1 MNKFKERIAM
11 IINKIHLGSIYFAMT
26 LLVGMAIVIII
37 NVFMRY
43 VLNTGLR
50 WGEEVAKLL
59 MVWFTFIAMA
69 VGVKQGLHIS
79 LHILPKHLPVKL
91 DIFFKLLKD
100 IIIFAIAGVFL
111 IYGIKLVQFTSHSI
125 MPATE
130 WPGSILYLIL
140 PIAAI
145 LIASEALMDIF
156 GIEDYPDKI
165 EAIFNKKD
173 KTGDAKHRGFVISRK
188 EIIDD

>member
-1 MNKFKERIAM
+1 MKNVKEKISQIMNG
-11 IINKIHLGSIYFAMT
+11 IHLGSIYFAMV

-43 VLNTGLR
+43 VLNSGLR

-79 LHILPKHLPVKL
+79 LHILPKKLPVRL
-91 DIFFKLLKD
+91 ERFLVFLKD
-100 IIIFAIAGVFL
+100 IVTFVIAAVFF
-111 IYGIKLVQFTSHSI
+111 IYGMKLVQFTSRSI

-130 WPGSILYLIL
+130 WPSSILYLIL
-140 PIAAI
+140 PISAV

-156 GIEDYPDKI
+156 GIEDNPEEI
-165 EAIFNKKD
+165 EAIFNKGVK
-173 KTGDAKHRGFVISRK
+173 
-188 EIIDD
+188 

>member
-1 MNKFKERIAM
+1 M
-11 IINKIHLGSIYFAMT
+11 

-43 VLNTGLR
+43 VLNSGLR

-79 LHILPKHLPVKL
+79 LHLLPKRLPAWL
-91 DIFFKLLKD
+91 NTILSLLKD
-100 IIIFAIAGVFL
+100 VITLIIAVVFM
-111 IYGIKLVQFTSHSI
+111 IYGIKLVQFTSTSI

-130 WPGSILYLIL
+130 WPSSILYMIL
-140 PIAAI
+140 PLAAL

-156 GIEDYPDKI
+156 KIEDNPEMIDSLLKNKGDK
-165 EAIFNKKD
+165 
-173 KTGDAKHRGFVISRK
+173 
-188 EIIDD
+188 

>member
-1 MNKFKERIAM
+1 MNRLKEKTALFMNR
-11 IINKIHLGSIYFAMT
+11 IHLGSIYLAMV

-43 VLNTGLR
+43 VLNSGLR

-79 LHILPKHLPVKL
+79 LHLLPKKLPLNIDKILVV
-91 DIFFKLLKD
+91 LKD
-100 IIIFAIAGVFL
+100 FITLIIGGVFF
-111 IYGIKLVQFTSHSI
+111 IYGIKLVQFTSRSI

-130 WPGSILYLIL
+130 WPSSILYLIL
-140 PIAAI
+140 PIASI
-145 LIASEALMDIF
+145 LIISEALMDIL
-156 GIEDYPDKI
+156 GIEDYPEKI
-165 EAIFNKKD
+165 EAIFNKGIK
-173 KTGDAKHRGFVISRK
+173 
-188 EIIDD
+188 

>member
-1 MNKFKERIAM
+1 MKNIKEKISQVMNG
-11 IINKIHLGSIYFAMT
+11 IHLGTVYFAMV

-43 VLNTGLR
+43 VLNSGLR

-79 LHILPKHLPVKL
+79 LHLLPKKLPVRL
-91 DIFFKLLKD
+91 ERFLIFLKD
-100 IIIFAIAGVFL
+100 IITFIIAAVFFV
-111 IYGIKLVQFTSHSI
+111 YGIKLVQFTSRSI

-130 WPGSILYLIL
+130 WPSSILYLIL
-140 PIAAI
+140 PISAV

-156 GIEDYPDKI
+156 GIEDNPEKI
-165 EAIFNKKD
+165 EAIFNKGD
-173 KTGDAKHRGFVISRK
+173 K
-188 EIIDD
+188 

>member
-1 MNKFKERIAM
+1 MKNIKEKISQIMNG
-11 IINKIHLGSIYFAMT
+11 IHLGSIYFAMA

-43 VLNTGLR
+43 VLNSGLR

-79 LHILPKHLPVKL
+79 LHLLPKKLPVRLEKFL
-91 DIFFKLLKD
+91 VFLKD
-100 IIIFAIAGVFL
+100 IITFIIASVFF
-111 IYGIKLVQFTSHSI
+111 IYGIKLVQFTSRSI

-130 WPGSILYLIL
+130 WPSSILYLIL
-140 PIAAI
+140 PIAAV

-156 GIEDYPDKI
+156 GIEDYPERI
-165 EAIFNKKD
+165 EAIFNKGNK
-173 KTGDAKHRGFVISRK
+173 
-188 EIIDD
+188 

>member
-1 MNKFKERIAM
+1 MNKLKENISQIM
-11 IINKIHLGSIYFAMT
+11 NKIHLGSIYLAMT
-26 LLVGMAIVIII
+26 LLVGMAIIII
-37 NVFMRY
+37 VNVFMRY

-50 WGEEVAKLL
+50 WAEEVAKLL

-79 LHILPKHLPVKL
+79 LHLLPKKLPDYIEKGL
-91 DIFFKLLKD
+91 TLLKD
-100 IIIFAIAGVFL
+100 IITFIIAGVFF
-111 IYGIKLVQFTSHSI
+111 IYGIRLVQYTSRSI

-140 PIAAI
+140 PISAI

-156 GIEDYPDKI
+156 GIEDHPEKI
-165 EAIFNKKD
+165 EAIFNKGNK
-173 KTGDAKHRGFVISRK
+173 
-188 EIIDD
+188 

>member
-1 MNKFKERIAM
+1 MMSVKKKIAQIMNG
-11 IINKIHLGSIYFAMT
+11 IHLGSIYFAMT

-43 VLNTGLR
+43 VLNSGLR
-50 WGEEVAKLL
+50 WGEEVAKLF

-79 LHILPKHLPVKL
+79 LHLLPKKLPAWL
-91 DIFFKLLKD
+91 NTILSLLKD
-100 IIIFAIAGVFL
+100 VITLIIAVVFM
-111 IYGIKLVQFTSHSI
+111 IYGIKLVQFTSTSI

-130 WPGSILYLIL
+130 WPSSILYMIL
-140 PIAAI
+140 PLAAV

-156 GIEDYPDKI
+156 KIEDNPEMIDSLLKNKGDK
-165 EAIFNKKD
+165 
-173 KTGDAKHRGFVISRK
+173 
-188 EIIDD
+188 

>member
-1 MNKFKERIAM
+1 MKDVKKKISQIMNG
-11 IINKIHLGSIYFAMT
+11 IHLGSIYFAMV

-43 VLNTGLR
+43 VLNSGLR

-79 LHILPKHLPVKL
+79 LHLLPKRLPAWL
-91 DIFFKLLKD
+91 NTILGLLKD
-100 IIIFAIAGVFL
+100 IVTLIIAVVFM
-111 IYGIKLVQFTSHSI
+111 IYGIKLVQFTSTSI

-130 WPGSILYLIL
+130 WPSSILYMIL
-140 PIAAI
+140 PLSAV

-156 GIEDYPDKI
+156 KIEDNPEKI
-165 EAIFNKKD
+165 DSLLKNK
-173 KTGDAKHRGFVISRK
+173 GDL
-188 EIIDD
+188 

>member
-1 MNKFKERIAM
+1 LTLAVLRFLINPSFIKEYYMNRLKEKTALLMNR
-11 IINKIHLGSIYFAMT
+11 IHLGSIYFAMM

-43 VLNTGLR
+43 VLNSGLR

-79 LHILPKHLPVKL
+79 LHLLPKKLPLNIDKILVV
-91 DIFFKLLKD
+91 LKD
-100 IIIFAIAGVFL
+100 FITLIIGGVFL
-111 IYGIKLVQFTSHSI
+111 IYGIKLVQFTSRSI

-130 WPGSILYLIL
+130 WPSSILYLIL
-140 PIAAI
+140 PIASV
-145 LIASEALMDIF
+145 LIISEALMDIL
-156 GIEDYPDKI
+156 GIEDYPENI
-165 EAIFNKKD
+165 EAIFNKGIK
-173 KTGDAKHRGFVISRK
+173 
-188 EIIDD
+188 

>member
-1 MNKFKERIAM
+1 MDKFKEKISQLMNR
-11 IINKIHLGSIYFAMT
+11 IHLGSIYFAML
-26 LLVGMAIVIII
+26 LLVGMAIIIII

-50 WGEEVAKLL
+50 WGEEVSKLL

-79 LHILPKHLPVKL
+79 LHLLPKKLPFKL
-91 DIFFKLLKD
+91 EKIFTLLKD
-100 IIIFAIAGVFL
+100 IITLIIALVFF
-111 IYGIKLVQFTSHSI
+111 IYGIKLVQFTSRSI

-130 WPGSILYLIL
+130 WPSSILYLIL
-140 PIAAI
+140 PIAAV

-156 GIEDYPDKI
+156 GVEDNPEKI
-165 EAIFNKKD
+165 EAIFNKGKN
-173 KTGDAKHRGFVISRK
+173 
-188 EIIDD
+188 

>member
-1 MNKFKERIAM
+1 MKNLKEKISLIMNR
-11 IINKIHLGSIYFAMT
+11 IHLGSIYLAMA
-26 LLVGMAIVIII
+26 LLVGMAIIIII

-43 VLNTGLR
+43 ILNSGLR

-79 LHILPKHLPVKL
+79 LHLLPKKLPLKIEKIL
-91 DIFFKLLKD
+91 IFTKD
-100 IIIFAIAGVFL
+100 LITLVIACVFL
-111 IYGIKLVQFTSHSI
+111 IYGIKLVQFTSRSI

-130 WPGSILYLIL
+130 WPSSILYLIL
-140 PIAAI
+140 PIAAV

-156 GIEDYPDKI
+156 DIEDNPEKI
-165 EAIFNKKD
+165 EAIFNKGNK
-173 KTGDAKHRGFVISRK
+173 
-188 EIIDD
+188 

>member
-1 MNKFKERIAM
+1 MKNVKEKISQIMNG
-11 IINKIHLGSIYFAMT
+11 IHIGSIYFAMA
-26 LLVGMAIVIII
+26 LLVGMAVVIII

-43 VLNTGLR
+43 VLNSGLR

-79 LHILPKHLPVKL
+79 LHLLPKNLPTRLEKFL
-91 DIFFKLLKD
+91 IFLKD
-100 IIIFAIAGVFL
+100 IITFIIAGVFF
-111 IYGIKLVQFTSHSI
+111 IYGIKLVQFTSSSI

-130 WPGSILYLIL
+130 WPSSILYLIL
-140 PIAAI
+140 PIAAV

-156 GIEDYPDKI
+156 NIEDYPEKI
-165 EAIFNKKD
+165 EAIFNKGNK
-173 KTGDAKHRGFVISRK
+173 
-188 EIIDD
+188 

>member
-1 MNKFKERIAM
+1 MDKVKEKISQYMNR
-11 IINKIHLGSIYFAMT
+11 IHLGSIYLAMT

-79 LHILPKHLPVKL
+79 LHLLPKKLPVKL
-91 DIFFKLLKD
+91 ENFFTFLKD
-100 IIIFAIAGVFL
+100 IITLIIAGVFF
-111 IYGIKLVQFTSHSI
+111 IYGIKLVQFTSSSI

-130 WPGSILYLIL
+130 WPSSILYLIL

-156 GIEDYPDKI
+156 NIEDYPEKI
-165 EAIFNKKD
+165 ETFFNKGNK
-173 KTGDAKHRGFVISRK
+173 
-188 EIIDD
+188 

>member
-1 MNKFKERIAM
+1 MKNIKEKISQIMNG
-11 IINKIHLGSIYFAMT
+11 IHLGSIYFAMA
-26 LLVGMAIVIII
+26 LLVSMAIVIII

-43 VLNTGLR
+43 VLNSGLR

-79 LHILPKHLPVKL
+79 LHILPKKLPVRLEKFL
-91 DIFFKLLKD
+91 VFLKD
-100 IIIFAIAGVFL
+100 IVTFVIAAVFF
-111 IYGIKLVQFTSHSI
+111 IYGIKLVQFTSRSI

-130 WPGSILYLIL
+130 WPSSILYLIL
-140 PIAAI
+140 PISAV

-156 GIEDYPDKI
+156 GIEDNPEKI
-165 EAIFNKKD
+165 EAIFNKGD
-173 KTGDAKHRGFVISRK
+173 K
-188 EIIDD
+188 

>member
-1 MNKFKERIAM
+1 MDVKKKFSQIMNG
-11 IINKIHLGSIYFAMT
+11 IHLGSIYFAMI
-26 LLVGMAIVIII
+26 LLVSMAVVIII

-79 LHILPKHLPVKL
+79 LHLLPKKLPL
-91 DIFFKLLKD
+91 WFNTILSLLKD
-100 IIIFAIAGVFL
+100 IVTLIIAVVFM
-111 IYGIKLVQFTSHSI
+111 IYGIKLVQFTSTSI

-130 WPGSILYLIL
+130 WPSSILYMIL
-140 PIAAI
+140 PLSAV

-156 GIEDYPDKI
+156 KIEDNPNKI
-165 EAIFNKKD
+165 DSLLKNK
-173 KTGDAKHRGFVISRK
+173 GDQ
-188 EIIDD
+188 

>member
-1 MNKFKERIAM
+1 MTLAVLRFLINPSFIKEYYMNRLKEKTALLMNR
-11 IINKIHLGSIYFAMT
+11 IHLGSIYFAMM

-43 VLNTGLR
+43 VLNSGLR

-79 LHILPKHLPVKL
+79 LHLLPKKLPLNIDKILVV
-91 DIFFKLLKD
+91 LKD
-100 IIIFAIAGVFL
+100 FITLIIGGVFL
-111 IYGIKLVQFTSHSI
+111 IYGIKLVQFTSRSI

-130 WPGSILYLIL
+130 WPSSILYLIL
-140 PIAAI
+140 PIASV
-145 LIASEALMDIF
+145 LIISEALMDIL
-156 GIEDYPDKI
+156 GIEDYPENI
-165 EAIFNKKD
+165 EAIFNKGIK
-173 KTGDAKHRGFVISRK
+173 
-188 EIIDD
+188 

>member
-1 MNKFKERIAM
+1 MDKFKEKFSQFMNR
-11 IINKIHLGSIYFAMT
+11 IHLGSIYFAML

-50 WGEEVAKLL
+50 WGEEVSKLL

-79 LHILPKHLPVKL
+79 LHLLPKKLP
-91 DIFFKLLKD
+91 FKLE
-100 IIIFAIAGVFL
+100 
-111 IYGIKLVQFTSHSI
+111 IKLVQFTSSSI

-130 WPGSILYLIL
+130 WPSSILYLIL
-140 PIAAI
+140 PIAAV

-156 GIEDYPDKI
+156 NIEDYPEKI
-165 EAIFNKKD
+165 EAIFNKGNK
-173 KTGDAKHRGFVISRK
+173 
-188 EIIDD
+188 

>member
-1 MNKFKERIAM
+1 MNKIKEKISQIM
-11 IINKIHLGSIYFAMT
+11 NGIHLGSIYFAMV

-79 LHILPKHLPVKL
+79 LHLLPKNLPEKL
-91 DIFFKLLKD
+91 EKSLTFLKD
-100 IIIFAIAGVFL
+100 IITLIIAGVFF
-111 IYGIKLVQFTSHSI
+111 IYGIKLVQFTSRSI

-130 WPGSILYLIL
+130 WPSSILYLIL
-140 PIAAI
+140 PIAAV
-145 LIASEALMDIF
+145 LIASEALMDILN
-156 GIEDYPDKI
+156 IEDYPEKI
-165 EAIFNKKD
+165 EAIFKKGNK
-173 KTGDAKHRGFVISRK
+173 
-188 EIIDD
+188 

>member
-1 MNKFKERIAM
+1 MDKFKEKFSQFMNR
-11 IINKIHLGSIYFAMT
+11 IHLGSIYLAMV

-79 LHILPKHLPVKL
+79 LHLLPKKLPVNLEK
-91 DIFFKLLKD
+91 FFTFLKD
-100 IIIFAIAGVFL
+100 IITLIIAMVFFV
-111 IYGIKLVQFTSHSI
+111 YGIKLVQFTSSSI

-130 WPGSILYLIL
+130 WPSSILYLIL
-140 PIAAI
+140 PIAAV

-156 GIEDYPDKI
+156 GIEDYPEKI
-165 EAIFNKKD
+165 EAIFNKGHK
-173 KTGDAKHRGFVISRK
+173 
-188 EIIDD
+188 